1 VISLVCLDTSFI
13 ADLNRRDIGA
23 IAKLKEFIENREK
36 LVTTVINVAELYKG
50 AYGHHNAERKLK
62 EVDELILIL
71 FVLEMNVR
79 ASKNYG
85 YFYHY
90 LKKSGKI
97 IEDRDILIA
106 SIALSFGE
114 NRIVTRNIKHFER
127 IEEIEVV
134 SY

>member
-1 VISLVCLDTSFI
+1 MVCLDTSFI
-13 ADLNRRDIGA
+13 ADLNRKDSGA

-50 AYGHHNAERKLK
+50 AYGHHNTERKLK
-62 EVDELILIL
+62 EVDELIMIL
-71 FVLEMNVR
+71 FVLVMNVR

-85 YFYHY
+85 YYYYY
-90 LKKSGKI
+90 LKKSGKM

-114 NRIVTRNIKHFER
+114 NRIVTRNIKHFQR